1 MHNLLFRLYFDCIY
15 FHNYNECV
23 NILLIEW
30 GWMVAGAAPGLQ
42 IRVSG
47 RRTFRGVFDSHA
59 SPPKSRFEVRG
70 SRFEYGEAYI
80 SGLISK

>member
-1 MHNLLFRLYFDCIY
+1 MHNLWVIVYFDCIY

-59 SPPKSRFEVRG
+59 SPPI
-70 SRFEYGEAYI
+70 YGY
-80 SGLISK
+80 SKLRAAARSCLF

>member
-1 MHNLLFRLYFDCIY
+1 MENFKLLTLKS
-15 FHNYNECV
+15 
-23 NILLIEW
+23 W

-59 SPPKSRFEVRG
+59 SPPNNLILTLLNLVSRQRVAVF
-70 SRFEYGEAYI
+70 
-80 SGLISK
+80 LISLVDSSFILQDFR

>member
-1 MHNLLFRLYFDCIY
+1 MCYYYCRQ
-15 FHNYNECV
+15 
-23 NILLIEW
+23 W

-59 SPPKSRFEVRG
+59 FPPLIEVRD
-70 SRFEYGEAYI
+70 SEKLFFCFTI
-80 SGLISK
+80 H

>member
-1 MHNLLFRLYFDCIY
+1 VVVLLST
-15 FHNYNECV
+15 
-23 NILLIEW
+23 EW

-59 SPPKSRFEVRG
+59 SPPKTLF
-70 SRFEYGEAYI
+70 A
-80 SGLISK
+80 L